1 MNIFITIMVLITI
14 LLIIYINK
22 EDCTQ
27 NLNINKIYENFV
39 NADNINNKE
48 LSNNFM
54 FYQGAK
60 PIGKPIII
68 KSELQNN
75 INELVKICNDNLNIV
90 AFTNNGELYEN
101 INLCYN
107 KGIINLQK
115 GQPYEGTFIKSN
127 IMNDLIIN
135 IC

>member
-1 MNIFITIMVLITI
+1 MNIFITIMVLII
-14 LLIIYINK
+14 LLLIFYTNK
-22 EDCTQ
+22 EVCTQ
-27 NLNINKIYENFV
+27 DLNLDKIHENFV
-39 NADNINNKE
+39 NEEAINNKE
-48 LSNNFM
+48 LPINFM

-60 PIGKPIII
+60 PSGTPKII
-68 KSELQNN
+68 KEELQNN
-75 INELVKICNDNLNIV
+75 ISELVKICNDNPNIV

-101 INLCYN
+101 LNLCYD